1 MCSASGAQMQRNW
14 ATTLTDYAKPDC
26 ASNSETGRRMEA
38 ERIINEAKYNLLS
51 SRSPTMAVEFFFYHQ
66 SFRPSKCATC
76 FVFTIFLPPRLLCP
90 SKPKLLLFFAS
101 LFGQFS
107 CIDAK
112 AFVRAAR
119 DSTSLSRQNGVE
131 ISERILKC
139 RVRLPFAENYKSP
152 QIFLWPRGE
161 AQMCC
166 YESNLSWQF
175 VKSCSLASD
184 GPK

>member
-1 MCSASGAQMQRNW
+1 MQN
-14 ATTLTDYAKPDC
+14 LI

-90 SKPKLLLFFAS
+90 SLLLSSRLS
-101 LFGQFS
+101 LVNS
-107 CIDAK
+107 LSSK
-112 AFVRAAR
+112 RVPSPEPR